1 MDEFICAGIANTAQ
15 MIIGYP
21 LDTAKVWAQT
31 NTKQQL
37 SISNLYSGI
46 KYPLIGQGAMTALCF
61 STYNYGIKQSYGSVG
76 SAFLSGS
83 LISLIIVPFEV
94 MKIAKQYEPAV
105 NKLPLRNLYSKCLL
119 PVYMRETAYIT
130 LFLNMQKYFS
140 EETEISPTVYGGICS
155 SLSWIITYPL
165 DIYKTNSLLYHSLGR
180 KKIQSTKLFDIGLAY
195 SLFRVSLGGS
205 IFMTVYN
212 QLLRIHL
219 S

>member
-1 MDEFICAGIANTAQ
+1 MDEFICAGIANTVQ

-31 NTKQQL
+31 NTKQQ
-37 SISNLYSGI
+37 ISFRNLYSGI

-61 STYNYGIKQSYGSVG
+61 STYNYGCKQSYGSVG

-83 LISLIIVPFEV
+83 LVSLIIVPFEV
-94 MKIAKQYEPAV
+94 MKIAKQYEPTA
-105 NKLPLRNLYSKCLL
+105 KMLPLRNLYSKCLI
-119 PVYMRETAYIT
+119 PVYMRETTYIT
-130 LFLNMQKYFS
+130 LFLNMQKYFE

-180 KKIQSTKLFDIGLAY
+180 KMIPPKLFDIGLAY

-205 IFMTVYN
+205 IFMTVYQ